1 MFDNFLIR
9 TDSLVNIVEDDEIT
23 GFSLAVRNANYRGC
37 YLSLHNGY
45 FLRVDGEEY
54 SRDVQSFVINGRP
67 PRSFKTIAGAVW
79 EHWDFDDEGIL
90 RVARA
95 GGLAPGRHE
104 VELQQSIL
112 AAYGYHAT
120 DEAWVREPPVPGRGA
135 GSDKTPV
142 VVAYRLDLTEPGA

>member
-9 TDSLVNIVEDDEIT
+9 TNSLVNTVEDGKTT

-45 FLRVDGEEY
+45 LLRVDGEEY
-54 SRDVQSFVINGRP
+54 ARDVQSFVINDRP
-67 PRSFKTIAGAVW
+67 PRNFETIAGAVW

-90 RVARA
+90 RVAKA
-95 GGLAPGRHE
+95 GGLAPGQHE

-120 DEAWVREPPVPGRGA
+120 DEEWVRQPPEPGRGA

-142 VVAYRLDLTEPGA
+142 VVTYRLALTERGA